1 MGRVLLAAMSD
12 DDALRILAGSNRPA
26 NTPRTK
32 TTLPDLMDEVRTVR
46 AQGYAVI
53 DQELEIG
60 LCSIAVPVRNTR
72 GMTIAAINVGA
83 QAPRVTIAE
92 MIERYLPA
100 MQSTRDT
107 IAAVLV

>member
-1 MGRVLLAAMSD
+1 MPRL
-12 DDALRILAGSNRPA
+12 ILVRHGQSQWNLENRF
-26 NTPRTK
+26 TGWWDVGLT
-32 TTLPDLMDEVRTVR
+32 